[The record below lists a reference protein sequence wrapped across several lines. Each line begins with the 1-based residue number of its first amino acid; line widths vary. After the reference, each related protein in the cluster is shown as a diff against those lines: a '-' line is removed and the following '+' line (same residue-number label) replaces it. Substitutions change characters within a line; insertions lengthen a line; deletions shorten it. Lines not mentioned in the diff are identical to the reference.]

1 MRKRI
6 IGLGL
11 FVGIACVSVE
21 AAFCA
26 RRRPAAGPMY
36 TDSAG
41 KSGGIAARS
50 VLRVYCADST
60 TVGSGFVH
68 KSGKVITAEH
78 VIRDCAVSK
87 LRLLH
92 LGREIRVKEVVSDP
106 DRDLALLVPGE
117 KLRVRA
123 LKIRKKSAL
132 PIGAQVSAWGFPVGY
147 QAKLPMLSVG
157 YLSGMESFE
166 RADGTLSTRWVV
178 NAAFNSGNSGGPLV
192 NVEDGKVIGV
202 VVSKL
207 APMPLVIK
215 NALKYL
221 EEQERGPQI
230 THTTRDGGHER
241 LSQSQLL
248 ALILEYLKSQ
258 VQLVVG
264 YAVRL
269 GDLKDFLE
277 TNGLKP

>member
-1 MRKRI
+1 MGKRI

-11 FVGIACVSVE
+11 FVGIACVSAE
-21 AAFCA
+21 PALCA
-26 RRRPAAGPMY
+26 RRRPVAGPMY

-41 KSGGIAARS
+41 KAGGIAARS
-50 VLRVYCADST
+50 VLRVYCTDST

-68 KSGKVITAEH
+68 RSGRVITTDH
-78 VIRDCAVSK
+78 VVRGCAKSS

-92 LGREIRVKEVVSDP
+92 LGREIRVKGVVSDP
-106 DRDLALLVPGE
+106 DRDLALLLPSE

-123 LKIRKKSAL
+123 LKIRKKSAM

-147 QAKLPMLSVG
+147 QAEFPMLSVG
-157 YLSGMESFE
+157 YLSGMESFQ

-207 APMPLVIK
+207 APMPLVIR

-221 EEQERGPQI
+221 EEEEKGIQI
-230 THTTRDGGHER
+230 THKARDGSHER

-248 ALILEYLKSQ
+248 ALILDYLKSQ

-264 YAVRL
+264 YSVRL
-269 GDLKDFLE
+269 GDLKDFLLE
-277 TNGLKP
+277 NGLKP